1 MEVVLRTLAKT
12 FSDQCWSIIHFHKYN
27 NVTSNYLMIEMILKN
42 KSVIS
47 YTQDLQVYVITY
59 GVIRY
64 HNDVS
69 NVWNKIPR
77 CHQFQWQDENGVV
90 GLVSYQNSV
99 SNKIHDA
106 DRNRFYN
113 SITNWNKYYYN
124 NEKTVKLR
132 DLSHANTV
140 MSDASHFRFLR

>member
-1 MEVVLRTLAKT
+1 
-12 FSDQCWSIIHFHKYN
+12 
-27 NVTSNYLMIEMILKN
+27 MILKN

-69 NVWNKIPR
+69 MFGIR
-77 CHQFQWQDENGVV
+77 YHGVINFNDMMKMDV
-90 GLVSYQNSV
+90 VDLVSYQNSV
-99 SNKIHDA
+99 SKKIQDA

-113 SITNWNKYYYN
+113 SITN
-124 NEKTVKLR
+124 
-132 DLSHANTV
+132 
-140 MSDASHFRFLR
+140 